1 MQERPFHICIPTIIE
16 ALLPIKWHFPNLYA
30 WLIQKAQHIL
40 VEQHRSS
47 NRCIIVDH
55 SRVKTTAARMQ
66 QLPCETNLMDFMD
79 LSSLSTGLH
88 LFPLTKG
95 RRLGLLQGPAAVQ
108 GSMRLSKHAPTLAYF
123 RPCSFETF

>member
-55 SRVKTTAARMQ
+55 SRVKDHSSQDAAA
-66 QLPCETNLMDFMD
+66 
-79 LSSLSTGLH
+79 
-88 LFPLTKG
+88 PL
-95 RRLGLLQGPAAVQ
+95 
-108 GSMRLSKHAPTLAYF
+108 
-123 RPCSFETF
+123 